1 MLTQIAITKLKAGRK
16 RREVPD
22 GRGLYHIVQP
32 SGERSWAL
40 RYRYHGRPRKF
51 TLGGYPALGLKEAR
65 AAALQALASVA
76 AGVDPAA
83 EKTAARAAAKAA
95 RRQSSGAVERVIDD
109 FIGLYAKP
117 NTRDWRETQRLLKQ
131 FAMAWEG
138 RPLAE
143 IAKADIHRVLDGIV
157 ARGAPISANRAFT
170 QLRKMCRWALSRG
183 IIEHSPCEGIQAPS
197 TEKPRDR
204 VLSLEE
210 LRLVWRA
217 AEKLGYPYGP
227 ITQLLILTG
236 ARRSEIGRIT
246 WDEIDFEK
254 RLWTLPA
261 ERSKNKRAH
270 VLPLSPQVVAILQS
284 LPRFAGS
291 KMVFSPSGKIPDSF
305 AYAKFRL
312 DAAIAAERTASR
324 CRRGLFTMFADP
336 SHQDLRRWGSICPVI
351 ERGLNHVSGSFS
363 GIVSVYQRH
372 SFADEMHA
380 AMDLWGRRIEALVS
394 GETGQII
401 ELSSA
406 RA

>member
-1 MLTQIAITKLKAGRK
+1 MLTQIAITKLKPGPK

-305 AYAKFRL
+305 AYAKIRL
-312 DAAIAAERTASR
+312 DAAIAAENGEQLPAWIFHDFRRCVAS
-324 CRRGLFTMFADP
+324 GIAALGVNLPT
-336 SHQDLRRWGSICPVI
+336 I
-351 ERGLNHVSGSFS
+351 ERALNHVSGSFGGVT
-363 GIVSVYQRH
+363 GIYQRH
-372 SFADEMHA
+372 SFADEVRD
-380 AMDLWGRRIEALVS
+380 AMERWGRRIEALVS
-394 GETGQII
+394 GAPAGNVV
-401 ELSSA
+401 ELGA
-406 RA
+406 RG